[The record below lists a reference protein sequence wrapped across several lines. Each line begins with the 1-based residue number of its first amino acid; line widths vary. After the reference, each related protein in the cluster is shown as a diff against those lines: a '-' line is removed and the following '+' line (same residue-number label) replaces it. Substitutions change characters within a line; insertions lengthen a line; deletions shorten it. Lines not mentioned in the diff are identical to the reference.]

1 MHIAFAVFFVLIPYV
16 VSYPSLREVSINDED
31 NNNDLE
37 LELRSILNHLDNEK
51 EERTLTSVEDDS
63 NENENEMIERQGGYN
78 MIKPDLKCEIECVG
92 NMRDPTSDQIK
103 MSIKD
108 ATKICKNICTKTNKK
123 REQKI
128 SFGQRK
134 EENHEKNL
142 REFTD
147 DDDDENSNSNE
158 KQLRQFSDYLME
170 QLQLNHKQ

>member
-16 VSYPSLREVSINDED
+16 VSYPSLREVARNDED

-63 NENENEMIERQGGYN
+63 DENEMIKRQGGYN

-108 ATKICKNICTKTNKK
+108 ATKICKNICTKTNQK

-128 SFGQRK
+128 SFEQRK

-147 DDDDENSNSNE
+147 DDDANSNSNE